1 MLCFNLCGINFTTVL
16 QGVQSVVS
24 TLFHSTL
31 HSLGGMQV
39 RHVYYTCMTEF
50 HHLSMYFSTMQNYFC
65 WYSFHLSISRL
76 CFRWYLSLTYP
87 RQFQLLPL
95 TTTSGLSTFWCEQK
109 IPSWVTYFWVCL
121 PLGVYHHSVKLL
133 SLVFEMARN
142 STSFMLQLVRMK
154 AMELIT
160 YHLEKASIY
169 SPCVNCLSKIG
180 VGRDQCSTKFPDP

>member
-1 MLCFNLCGINFTTVL
+1 
-16 QGVQSVVS
+16 VVS

-31 HSLGGMQV
+31 HSLGGMQALFP
-39 RHVYYTCMTEF
+39 M
-50 HHLSMYFSTMQNYFC
+50 
-65 WYSFHLSISRL
+65 IS
-76 CFRWYLSLTYP
+76 
-87 RQFQLLPL
+87 QLDLPQAISA
-95 TTTSGLSTFWCEQK
+95 TTIDYNL
-109 IPSWVTYFWVCL
+109 
-121 PLGVYHHSVKLL
+121 SVKLL

-169 SPCVNCLSKIG
+169 SPCVNCLSKID